1 MTNSKTK
8 YTFKYHEDKSID
20 WMKARLRQYENL
32 QIGRKRI
39 PVLDE
44 AINDIEQ
51 RIKKIEEAK
60 T

>member
-1 MTNSKTK
+1 
-8 YTFKYHEDKSID
+8 ID

-51 RIKKIEEAK
+51 RIKKIEESK